1 MQQCPNC
8 EKVYDESEFSHCPYC
23 SGELD
28 DEVTEEKYK
37 DCPNCDGYMTW
48 DGDCWSCGN
57 CGHEDYSS
65 EDDYDG
71 IIES

>member
-8 EKVYDESEFSHCPYC
+8 EKVYDESEYSYCPYC

-48 DGDCWSCGN
+48 DGDCWSCEN

-71 IIES
+71 IIET

>member
-1 MQQCPNC
+1 MQQCPEC
-8 EKVYDESEFSHCPYC
+8 DMVYDESEYSHCPYC

-28 DEVTEEKYK
+28 DDEGEERYK

-57 CGHEDYSS
+57 CGYEDFSS

-71 IIES
+71 IIE